1 MKSGMQMMLESM
13 LGPEGVKAIEQVKT
27 IVPAV
32 PQLIENIKAEHRAL
46 REQQDRIELLLN
58 RVATQNNLILGAL
71 DNVAHKVDP
80 NKVEE
85 MPPTLA
91 AHLSNLKFVTC
102 SHCENEVPDLVGCIK
117 CGYGVVEHPTD

>member
-32 PQLIENIKAEHRAL
+32 PQLIENIKAEHKAL
-46 REQQDRIELLLN
+46 REQQDRIELLMN

-71 DNVAHKVDP
+71 DNIAHKVDP

-91 AHLSNLKFVTC
+91 AHLLEPENVTRFM
-102 SHCENEVPDLVGCIK
+102 SETE
-117 CGYGVVEHPTD
+117 TS